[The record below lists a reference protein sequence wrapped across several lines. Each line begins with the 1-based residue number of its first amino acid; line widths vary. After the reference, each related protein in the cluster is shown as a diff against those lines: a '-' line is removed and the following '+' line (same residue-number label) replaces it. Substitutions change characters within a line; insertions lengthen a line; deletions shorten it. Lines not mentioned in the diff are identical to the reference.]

1 MKTLMKT
8 LFLTISLTF
17 FGILVFS
24 QPKTK
29 TIDSTKKHVKVDTL
43 KKTKKDTLTFT
54 KKELDK
60 GDVKIIFQES
70 IKPNIFKDILPIL
83 TLLLGIFLNRGI
95 DYFKDRKDLK
105 KIGNRWKAE
114 LNCLELPIN
123 KQVDYLNEF
132 LLEHKKETFKI
143 PDFYMIPSLDC
154 EIFKTLDKAD
164 FIKYL
169 EKFNSEDYENSIKLS
184 NKVNSFTTTLKYNFD
199 NLKLKFD
206 EYLSGTSSHTTNL
219 TSNLQELC
227 KAFANYGVLLEKEI
241 QADPINDVRYKPIYD
256 LFESEIIPK
265 METGDYNIYELE
277 KKFFNPLKS
286 VVADL
291 RLDDKINEIAK
302 YSSNCVSCIKGIK
315 MEKHYLSE
323 NLATLIK
330 RYIEYGTQLKEILA
344 ELK

>member
-1 MKTLMKT
+1 MKT

-24 QPKTK
+24 QQKTK
-29 TIDSTKKHVKVDTL
+29 MIDSIKKYIKFDTL
-43 KKTKKDTLTFT
+43 KKTKRDTVTFT

-95 DYFKDRKDLK
+95 DYIKDRKDLK

-123 KQVDYLNEF
+123 KQVDFLNEF
-132 LLEHKKETFKI
+132 LLEHNKETFKI

-169 EKFNSEDYENSIKLS
+169 EKFNSEDYESSIKLS

-199 NLKLKFD
+199 DLKVKFD

-219 TSNLQELC
+219 TSNLQELY
-227 KAFANYGVLLEKEI
+227 KAFENYGLLLEKEI
-241 QADPINDVRYKPIYD
+241 QAKPTNDVRYKPICD

-265 METGDYNIYELE
+265 ILTGDYDIYELE
-277 KKFFNPLKS
+277 KKFFNPLNLI
-286 VVADL
+286 VRDL
-291 RLDDKINEIAK
+291 RLDDRMNEFAK
-302 YSSNCVSCIKGIK
+302 YSSNCVSYITGIK
-315 MEKHYLSE
+315 REKQYLSE
-323 NLATLIK
+323 NLAKLTK
-330 RYIEYGTQLKEILA
+330 RYIEYGTVLKEILS